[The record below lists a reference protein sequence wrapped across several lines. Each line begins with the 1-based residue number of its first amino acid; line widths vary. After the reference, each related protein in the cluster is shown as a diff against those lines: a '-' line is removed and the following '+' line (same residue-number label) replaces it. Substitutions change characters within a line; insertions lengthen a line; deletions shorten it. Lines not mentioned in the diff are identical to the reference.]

1 MAVDKNSI
9 SGDLVFPP
17 NSDKARDA
25 VDIKPNTTPELKKV
39 VSGNVIVKKKSPGR
53 RFLNAFLN
61 EDRKSIKDYLLYD
74 FAVPALQSMISDI
87 GRSVGDAFSN
97 AVDIALFGDVRAKPK
112 SSGNIY
118 GNSIY
123 NYNAKYN
130 YGKKTL
136 ERSQQRVQPQKQERF
151 DLGDVCVRTKVE
163 AENVIASLRDRIT
176 FYDQATLLDLQCAL
190 GVTGEWT
197 DASWGWDDLSMRI
210 PIENV
215 RVFDEKEGKY
225 VRAWR
230 IDFPPPQPLD

>member
-9 SGDLVFPP
+9 SGDLLFPP

-25 VDIKPNTTPELKKV
+25 VDIKPAPTSELKKV

-53 RFLNAFLN
+53 RFLSAFLN
-61 EDRKSIKDYLLYD
+61 EDRKSIGDYLLYD

-112 SSGNIY
+112 NSGNIY

-136 ERSQQRVQPQKQERF
+136 ERSQQRLQPQKERF
-151 DLGDVCVRTKVE
+151 DLGEVIVE
-163 AENVIASLRDRIT
+163 TRADADGVKIALMERIEA
-176 FYDQATLLDLQCAL
+176 YGQASVLDLQQVL

-197 DASWGWDDLSMRI
+197 DASWGWENLD
-210 PIENV
+210 NV
-215 RVFDEKEGKY
+215 RITRYRGG
-225 VRAWR
+225 WR